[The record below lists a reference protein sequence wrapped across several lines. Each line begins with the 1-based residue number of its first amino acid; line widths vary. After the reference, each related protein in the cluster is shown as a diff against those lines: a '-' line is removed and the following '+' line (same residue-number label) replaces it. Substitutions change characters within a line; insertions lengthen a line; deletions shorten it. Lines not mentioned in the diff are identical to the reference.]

1 MTELESASN
10 IVGIAEWS
18 SLRMNNAPRNFTY
31 PPAQQHHHHQAQST
45 HHQHH
50 QQQAALPMHHHPQQ
64 HQQASPQ
71 QSHYQAARPYLPP
84 PLGNHVSGPSSNVS
98 SGNGLL
104 SSNVSSVSYNA
115 SSANQYSPSSIKTE
129 QPSSVQSNVS
139 SPNVTSGANAQL
151 EPFNNNNRKTS
162 ATTTPMTSPTKN
174 PQDLVVETHIQG
186 KPPYSYATL
195 ITYAITNSPNKQ
207 LTLNEIYNWVMEN
220 YPYYKTA
227 GTGWKNSI
235 RHNLSLNKTFVRVP
249 RPINEPGKGS
259 YWTVDFRAAEAE
271 QQHRSRS
278 RNNRSSS
285 DPTPYRSSDPWNSYD
300 NRRYR
305 TEPMTAVPEMNRS
318 YFDSVVNPYGVQ
330 GMQQPYRPIRSP
342 RGYTHTTM
350 GQHYLPAQGLGS
362 GATGI
367 AGTQPTMSY
376 TGAGIGNLTTVTN
389 YDISDYTSLHSH
401 AHVEGHN
408 AAFNSYGAHPMY
420 QSQMTHPD
428 TNTPVSHTSFV

>member
-1 MTELESASN
+1 MTAELESTQN
-10 IVGIAEWS
+10 LVGVGMTAGEWS
-18 SLRMNNAPRNFTY
+18 SLRINQRNFTY
-31 PPAQQHHHHQAQST
+31 PPPAPHHQTQTTQHHHHHLS
-45 HHQHH
+45 
-50 QQQAALPMHHHPQQ
+50 MHPHPQQ

-71 QSHYQAARPYLPP
+71 QSHPHYQQQTRPYLPP
-84 PLGNHVSGPSSNVS
+84 IGNHNSGPSNGSNGLLNTTYASATYSNSSLIKAEQPSGQNGSSPNVS
-98 SGNGLL
+98 SGANEGFGN
-104 SSNVSSVSYNA
+104 NVS
-115 SSANQYSPSSIKTE
+115 
-129 QPSSVQSNVS
+129 
-139 SPNVTSGANAQL
+139 
-151 EPFNNNNRKTS
+151 NRKSS
-162 ATTTPMTSPTKN
+162 ATTTPITSPTKN

-285 DPTPYRSSDPWNSYD
+285 DPIPYRSDPWTYD

-305 TEPMTAVPEMNRS
+305 EPPMTAVPEMNRS
-318 YFDSVVNPYGVQ
+318 YFDSVVGQYGS
-330 GMQQPYRPIRSP
+330 MQNMQSHYRPIRSP
-342 RGYTHTTM
+342 RYTHTTM
-350 GQHYLPAQGLGS
+350 GQHYLPQGLGN
-362 GATGI
+362 GVTGI
-367 AGTQPTMSY
+367 AGTQSTMPQY
-376 TGAGIGNLTTVTN
+376 TGAGIGNLAAVTN
-389 YDISDYTSLHSH
+389 YDIDYTGHTA
-401 AHVEGHN
+401 AHVDGHN
-408 AAFNSYGAHPMY
+408 AAFSGYGAHPIY
-420 QSQMTHPD
+420 QSQMTTHPD
-428 TNTPVSHTSFV
+428 SNTPVAHTSFV

>member
-1 MTELESASN
+1 MTELESTPN
-10 IVGIAEWS
+10 LVGIASEWS
-18 SLRMNNAPRNFTY
+18 RMNQRNFTAY
-31 PPAQQHHHHQAQST
+31 PPPQQHHHHQTQQT
-45 HHQHH
+45 QHH
-50 QQQAALPMHHHPQQ
+50 HIPMHHHPQQ

-71 QSHYQAARPYLPP
+71 QSSHSHYQQTRPYLPP
-84 PLGNHVSGPSSNVS
+84 IGGGHNNNNTT
-98 SGNGLL
+98 NGLL
-104 SSNVSSVSYNA
+104 SSNTPVSYA
-115 SSANQYSPSSIKTE
+115 PAANQYNTSMIKAEQSST
-129 QPSSVQSNVS
+129 QNSS
-139 SPNVTSGANAQL
+139 SPNVTAASMD
-151 EPFNNNNRKTS
+151 FNVSNRKAS
-162 ATTTPMTSPTKN
+162 ATTTPITSPTKN

-285 DPTPYRSSDPWNSYD
+285 DPTPYRSDPWNYES
-300 NRRYR
+300 RRYR
-305 TEPMTAVPEMNRS
+305 EPMTAVPEMNRS
-318 YFDSVVNPYGVQ
+318 YFDSVVTGQYGVQ
-330 GMQQPYRPIRSP
+330 NMQSYRMRSP
-342 RGYTHTTM
+342 RTYAHTTM
-350 GQHYLPAQGLGS
+350 GQPYLPAQGLGN

-367 AGTQPTMSY
+367 AGTQPTMPY
-376 TGAGIGNLTTVTN
+376 TGAGIGNIAAVN
-389 YDISDYTSLHSH
+389 YDIDYTTNIHGH
-401 AHVEGHN
+401 TAAHVDGHN
-408 AAFNSYGAHPMY
+408 AAFSGYSTHPIY
-420 QSQMTHPD
+420 QSQMATHPD
-428 TNTPVSHTSFV
+428 TNTSVTHTSFV